1 MSLLYASIFNE
12 PLIYIYIYI
21 KSGLVEFSSFDLF
34 QFVFKKTKKNK
45 SSQLFVNFLIKII
58 QKALRLRLES
68 IKLSINVRSPK
79 RRRSR
84 RNNRERPNLDDG
96 SLLSWPWQK
105 RTVLVTVIRSVAFI
119 VFLYAP
125 FQSVLLAAFYSL
137 LFLYVPRNSS
147 RRERLGYIAVT
158 DFVWLCIFWIQWIK
172 WNPGNHIV
180 LFLLCPSNRFYP
192 PLLFI

>member
-1 MSLLYASIFNE
+1 MNLVLLTCFN
-12 PLIYIYIYI
+12 
-21 KSGLVEFSSFDLF
+21 LF
-34 QFVFKKTKKNK
+34 FCFQENKKKNK

-58 QKALRLRLES
+58 QKARRLRLES
-68 IKLSINVRSPK
+68 INLSINVRSPK

-96 SLLSWPWQK
+96 SLSWPWQK
-105 RTVLVTVIRSVAFI
+105 RTVLVTVIRSVSFI